1 MIFHIKKYF
10 LCYLIYLILQ
20 KFKIMT
26 KTKSNRGRKPVD
38 PQEKKKAL
46 VFYVPTKNHEAAKS
60 SCERVIK
67 KYLK

>member
-1 MIFHIKKYF
+1 MNKK
-10 LCYLIYLILQ
+10 
-20 KFKIMT
+20 T
-26 KTKSNRGRKPVD
+26 TNRGRKKID

-60 SCERVIK
+60 SCERIIR